1 MRREIY
7 LTLLYIVSILA
18 CSSCEATIFEE
29 REDCPCFL
37 TLDLSNV
44 PPTMG
49 ELYLWAFDSKENLI
63 LRDTILSTHFGGEYE
78 VVVKRTT
85 VHYHLWGNIGSATSL
100 LGENSVNLK
109 LSKVD
114 SLSADSLYCYSKKLN
129 ATGEFAKDTVTLFK
143 EYARVKVLVKRAKD
157 TFIEIKGESNGYF
170 LNREIV
176 DAKSI
181 YKSVGLIDSNSDMLH
196 TFNITRQSNLSLL
209 EIALSHS
216 INKRVTLLNTYPI
229 GEWLEEQG
237 YNMDAENLSDIYIE
251 IDSSNNFITITVD
264 DWSYTPEGNVEI

>member
-7 LTLLYIVSILA
+7 LTLLYIVSLLA

-44 PPTMG
+44 PSTMG

-78 VVVKRTT
+78 IEVKRTT

-114 SLSADSLYCYSKKLN
+114 SLSADSLYCYSKRLN

-143 EYARVKVLVKRAKD
+143 EYARVEVLVKGAKN

-170 LNREIV
+170 INREIV

-216 INKRVTLLNTYPI
+216 INNGFKLLNTYPI

-237 YNMDAENLSDIYIE
+237 YNMEAENLSDIYIE

-264 DWSYTPEGNVEI
+264 DWIYTPEGNVEI